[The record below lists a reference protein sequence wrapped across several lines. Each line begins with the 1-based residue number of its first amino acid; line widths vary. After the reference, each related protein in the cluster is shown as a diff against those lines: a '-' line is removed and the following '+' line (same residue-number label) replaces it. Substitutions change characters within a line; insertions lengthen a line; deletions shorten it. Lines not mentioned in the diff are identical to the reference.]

1 MINTLLFRFFSA
13 IRENDILKKLNL
25 TMYVSDLS
33 YDPEKKYDIGSCS
46 RTFFWQNA
54 QNLEPRGAR
63 AYWNAETANS

>member
-1 MINTLLFRFFSA
+1 
-13 IRENDILKKLNL
+13 
-25 TMYVSDLS
+25 MYVSDLS